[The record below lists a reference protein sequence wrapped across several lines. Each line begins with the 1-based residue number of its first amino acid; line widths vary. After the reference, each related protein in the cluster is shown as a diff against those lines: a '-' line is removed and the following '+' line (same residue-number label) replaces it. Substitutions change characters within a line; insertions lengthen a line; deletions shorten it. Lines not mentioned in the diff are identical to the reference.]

1 MILRRI
7 AVLIFLLLLS
17 ACAQVPKESL
27 ELSVAV
33 GRDMQEI
40 KKSHIALL
48 NLHFDVLERN
58 INRFVDDVY
67 APYQIQKTL
76 EDYKDRLTSAI
87 QRAALPNSGKDAQ
100 NNAIGLLSAYL
111 EELRQNIEEYRASKL
126 NPVKTQRSNLLA
138 TINQSYANVETA
150 NAAINGYLSSLLKV
164 RDLQNDLLAK
174 LGAPNLQDQVA
185 QQASDLSAKLETL
198 IKAAQKGEVKVDEA
212 IKRAEGLLTAAKK

>member
-1 MILRRI
+1 MLFRRFV
-7 AVLIFLLLLS
+7 AALFVVLLS

-40 KKSHIALL
+40 KKSHIALM
-48 NLHFDVLERN
+48 NLHFDGLERN

-76 EDYKDRLTSAI
+76 EEFKGPLTTAI
-87 QRAALPNSGKDAQ
+87 QLGAAPNSGKDAQ
-100 NNAIGLLSAYL
+100 KKAIDLLSVYL
-111 EELRQNIEEYRASKL
+111 EEVRRNIEEYRASKL
-126 NPVKTQRSNLLA
+126 GPVKTQRSNLLA
-138 TINQSYANVETA
+138 AINQSYANVETA

-174 LGAPNLQDQVA
+174 LGAPNLQDQIA
-185 QQASDLSAKLETL
+185 QQAADLSAKLETL
-198 IKAAQKGEVKVDEA
+198 VKAAQKGEVKVDEA
-212 IKRAEGLLTAAKK
+212 IKRAEGLLATGKK